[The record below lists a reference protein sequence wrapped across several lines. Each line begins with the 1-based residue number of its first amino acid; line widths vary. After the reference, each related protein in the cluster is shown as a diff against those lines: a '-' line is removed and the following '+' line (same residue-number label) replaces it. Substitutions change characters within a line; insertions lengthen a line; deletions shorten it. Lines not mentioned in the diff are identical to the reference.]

1 MASIY
6 QIRREIEDFEY
17 ECDPETGELLNAL
30 EWDKL
35 NMAYEEKVEN
45 IACFIKNLT
54 SDIAD
59 FKAEEANL
67 AARRKTLER
76 KAEFL
81 KRLLLDNMD
90 GQKFSTVKCAV
101 SFRKSEAVQVDD
113 VNHIPAEML
122 RIKTTYEPDKTAI
135 KAAIKSG
142 REINGCK
149 LVENTSIQIKERS

>member
-113 VNHIPAEML
+113 VNHIPAEMM

-149 LVENTSIQIKERS
+149 LVENTSIQIK

>member
-45 IACFIKNLT
+45 IACYIKNLT

-67 AARRKTLER
+67 ATRRKTLER

-113 VNHIPAEML
+113 ISRIPAEWL
-122 RIKTTYEPDKTAI
+122 RVKTTYEPDKTAI

-142 REINGCK
+142 REINGCT
-149 LVENTSIQIKERS
+149 LVENTSVQIK

>member
-1 MASIY
+1 MANLY
-6 QIRREIEDFEY
+6 EIRREIEDFEY
-17 ECDPETGELLNAL
+17 ECDPEAGELLNAP

-45 IACFIKNLT
+45 IACYIKNLT

-59 FKAEEANL
+59 FKAEESNL
-67 AARRKTLER
+67 AARRKVLE
-76 KAEFL
+76 KKVEFL

-90 GQKFSTVKCAV
+90 GQKFSTIKCAV

-113 VNHIPAEML
+113 VKLVPAEML
-122 RIKTTYEPDKTAI
+122 RIKTTYDPDKTAI

-142 REINGCK
+142 REIAGCK
-149 LVENTSIQIKERS
+149 LVENTSVQIK

>member
-6 QIRREIEDFEY
+6 QIRREIEDFEF
-17 ECDPETGELLNAL
+17 ECDPETGELMNAL
-30 EWDKL
+30 SWDEL
-35 NMAYEEKVEN
+35 NMAFEEKVEN
-45 IACFIKNLT
+45 IACYIKNLT

-59 FKAEEANL
+59 FKAEESNL
-67 AARRKTLER
+67 AARRKSIE
-76 KAEFL
+76 KKVEFL
-81 KRLLLDNMD
+81 KRLLLDNMS

-113 VNHIPAEML
+113 VNLIPAEML

-142 REINGCK
+142 QKIKGCA
-149 LVENTSIQIKERS
+149 LVENTSVQIK

>member
-1 MASIY
+1 MANLY
-6 QIRREIEDFEY
+6 EIRREIEGFEY

-45 IACFIKNLT
+45 IACYIKNLT

-59 FKAEEANL
+59 FKAEESNL
-67 AARRKTLER
+67 AARRKALE
-76 KAEFL
+76 KKVEFL

-90 GQKFSTVKCAV
+90 GQKFSTIKCAV

-113 VNHIPAEML
+113 VKLVPAEML
-122 RIKTTYEPDKTAI
+122 RIKTTYDPDKTAI

-142 REINGCK
+142 REIAGCK
-149 LVENTSIQIKERS
+149 LVENTSVQIK

>member
-67 AARRKTLER
+67 AARRKALER

-149 LVENTSIQIKERS
+149 LVENTSIQIK